1 MSRADFPPPIPI
13 RFRGIR
19 AARSVV
25 HGVRRRI
32 SALAAAATVATV
44 TRLRALAALAVAAG
58 VVLAMNVGAQAQ
70 SGFMADPSGALSF
83 SPSQFS
89 QMPPVQAP
97 SNGPA
102 RPDGRGQTPRALPSQ
117 ALPFVGTQPAAGGAA
132 SGARAVAGQG
142 AAAGPAGDPHSILP
156 QPPAGKVAI
165 GMSARFGE
173 NEPFIPRGLVWRVFA
188 DRPEA
193 SGAYPLVAE
202 AADPAPVFFLS
213 PGGYVVH
220 VAYGLASVARRI
232 VVGDESRREQLVVP
246 AGGVTLRAD
255 VAERPI
261 PAQKVTYDIFE
272 GSFLQGRASSRPY
285 FRGANSGDLIIL
297 PAGDYYVVSTY
308 GDGNAVIQADV
319 AVAPGKVT
327 DATLHHRAG
336 EVALR
341 LVRVTGGEPLP
352 DTQWSILTPGGDS
365 IKESINALP
374 VFALAEGEYTAV
386 ARFEGKTYTK
396 EFSVEAGKDGPIE
409 VLVGD
414 QVAPQGIDTQE
425 GSGD

>member
-1 MSRADFPPPIPI
+1 MSHASRHPVFPVP
-13 RFRGIR
+13 
-19 AARSVV
+19 
-25 HGVRRRI
+25 VRRDR
-32 SALAAAATVATV
+32 AGHGAV
-44 TRLRALAALAVAAG
+44 RALRFSAVTIGAL
-58 VVLAMNVGAQAQ
+58 LASLPAQAQ
-70 SGFMADPSGALSF
+70 T
-83 SPSQFS
+83 
-89 QMPPVQAP
+89 
-97 SNGPA
+97 
-102 RPDGRGQTPRALPSQ
+102 RTPLDQLGGSIPHAQALPSQ
-117 ALPFVGTQPAAGGAA
+117 AMPFVGSPPPAGKP
-132 SGARAVAGQG
+132 SGS
-142 AAAGPAGDPHSILP
+142 AGPAARLPSGGQESAAADPHTILP

-165 GMSARFGE
+165 GMSARFGDK
-173 NEPFIPRGLVWRVFA
+173 EPLIPRGLVWRVFA

-232 VVGDESRREQLVVP
+232 VVGEESRREQLVLP
-246 AGGVTLRAD
+246 AGGVTLHSD
-255 VAERPI
+255 VNDKPI

-308 GDGNAVIQADV
+308 GEGNAVIQADV

-327 DATLHHRAG
+327 DTTLHHRAG
-336 EVALR
+336 EVSLR
-341 LVRVTGGEPLP
+341 LVKIAGGEALA
-352 DTQWSILTPGGDS
+352 DTQWSVLTPGGDS

-374 VFALAEGEYTAV
+374 VFVLAEGEYTAV
-386 ARFEGKTYTK
+386 ARYDGKTYTK
-396 EFSVEAGKDGPIE
+396 EFTVEAGKDGPVE
-409 VLVGD
+409 VLLGE
-414 QVAPQGIDTQE
+414 QVIAPSLDVQE

>member
-1 MSRADFPPPIPI
+1 
-13 RFRGIR
+13 
-19 AARSVV
+19 
-25 HGVRRRI
+25 
-32 SALAAAATVATV
+32 
-44 TRLRALAALAVAAG
+44 
-58 VVLAMNVGAQAQ
+58 
-70 SGFMADPSGALSF
+70 MADPSGALSF

-89 QMPPVQAP
+89 QVLPGQNPAGAP
-97 SNGPA
+97 TA
-102 RPDGRGQTPRALPSQ
+102 RPAPDGKGQLPRVPSQTLPLQ
-117 ALPFVGTQPAAGGAA
+117 ALPFVGTPPAGGTA

-142 AAAGPAGDPHSILP
+142 ATAGPAGDPHSILP

-173 NEPFIPRGLVWRVFA
+173 NEPVIPRGLVWRVFA

-255 VAERPI
+255 VADRPI

-308 GDGNAVIQADV
+308 GEGNAVIQADV

-341 LVRVTGGEPLP
+341 LVRVAGGEPLP

-396 EFSVEAGKDGPIE
+396 EFAVEAGKDGPIE
-409 VLVGD
+409 VMVGD